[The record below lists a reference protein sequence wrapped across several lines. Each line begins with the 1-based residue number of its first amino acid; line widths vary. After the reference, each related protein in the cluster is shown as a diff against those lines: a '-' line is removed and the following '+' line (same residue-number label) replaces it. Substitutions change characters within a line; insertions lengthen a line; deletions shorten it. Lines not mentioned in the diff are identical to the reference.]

1 MNTIHVFY
9 GNNNFSTINQI
20 LTALRF
26 YACDAHQNCIADFMG
41 IHQTTAS
48 KVIKNVSN
56 AIADLRP
63 RYVKMPSNDEIYRT
77 QNGLFQIARF
87 PRVIGCIDGT
97 HIRIS
102 SPGNSGYGL
111 KSYLLT
117 PLLNPGN
124 ESQRLYN
131 ECHIRTRNC
140 VERTIGVWKRRFPV
154 LAYGLTCKLETS
166 LTVIVATAVLHNIAQ
181 EMKEA
186 DPPSPENLSMDEFHY
201 FLECGNTVKC

>member
-102 SPGNSGYGL
+102 SP
-111 KSYLLT
+111 
-117 PLLNPGN
+117 
-124 ESQRLYN
+124 
-131 ECHIRTRNC
+131 
-140 VERTIGVWKRRFPV
+140 
-154 LAYGLTCKLETS
+154 AYGLTCKLETS